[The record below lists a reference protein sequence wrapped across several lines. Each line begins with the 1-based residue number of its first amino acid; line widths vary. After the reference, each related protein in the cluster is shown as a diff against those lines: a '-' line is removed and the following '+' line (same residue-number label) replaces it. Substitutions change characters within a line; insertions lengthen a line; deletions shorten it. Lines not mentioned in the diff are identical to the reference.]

1 MKTKL
6 PAKTRILLVDDHA
19 IVRQGIARLINQEAD
34 MEVCCEAENA
44 SKAFEQILRCKPDLV
59 ITDISMSGMN
69 GIEFLKH
76 LKVQHPE
83 LRTVVLSM
91 HDEALYAERALRA
104 GAFAF
109 VMKKESSDE
118 VMTAIR
124 KARRG
129 EYHVSDGVGAGIFQ
143 KFLHTKN
150 PIESPIAELSD
161 RELEV
166 FELLGRGHGSKE
178 IAAELHLS
186 VKTVDTHRTHIKE
199 KLQVR
204 SFTELIQRAT
214 QWVERENSGG

>member
-6 PAKTRILLVDDHA
+6 PAKTRILLVEDHA
-19 IVRQGIARLINQEAD
+19 IVRQGIARLISQEPD
-34 MEVCCEAENA
+34 MEVCGEASNA
-44 SKAFEQILRCKPDLV
+44 SEALAQIDRCRPDLV

-83 LRTVVLSM
+83 IPAVVLSM

-129 EYHVSDGVGAGIFQ
+129 EYYVSEKVGGGIFQ
-143 KFLHTKN
+143 KFLHTKK
-150 PIESPIAELSD
+150 PAESPIAQLSD

-166 FELLGRGHGSKE
+166 FELLGRGRGSKE
-178 IAAELHLS
+178 IAGELHLS
-186 VKTVDTHRTHIKE
+186 VKTVDTHRAHIKE

-214 QWVERENSGG
+214 QWVESERQ